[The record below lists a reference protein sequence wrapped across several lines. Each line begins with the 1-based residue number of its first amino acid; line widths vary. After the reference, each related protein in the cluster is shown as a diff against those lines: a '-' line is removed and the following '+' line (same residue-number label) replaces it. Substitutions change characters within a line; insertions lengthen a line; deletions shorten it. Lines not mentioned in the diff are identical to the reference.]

1 MRQCPSYTDVIWE
14 NNESRL
20 VSLCENI
27 SFLESSPSPVVV
39 MFYCDVLCQWDI
51 CRTSHCSIRWVLGV
65 WWCWTWV
72 SRLLASSLF
81 TLWCRQLLGLRGTQQ
96 HYTHVHVRTSTESSQ
111 AGMDMWVLAT
121 MLLTTLGSF
130 FNNVEF
136 WVWSEFGWCYGK
148 QISGNV
154 PHLSQ
159 KLPLQADPQ
168 FLISYTLLKYI
179 FKMSWLIIKM
189 SHQ

>member
-1 MRQCPSYTDVIWE
+1 
-14 NNESRL
+14 
-20 VSLCENI
+20 
-27 SFLESSPSPVVV
+27 
-39 MFYCDVLCQWDI
+39 MFNRDVLCQWDR

-65 WWCWTWV
+65 WWWWKWV

-96 HYTHVHVRTSTESSQ
+96 HYTHVHIRTSTESSQ

-159 KLPLQADPQ
+159 KLCPSPVTEATVTGRP
-168 FLISYTLLKYI
+168 SVPHLLHPTEIYI
-179 FKMSWLIIKM
+179 YLKWVDW
-189 SHQ
+189 